1 MPKISRIKFRCKV
14 AAGVR
19 DTKKRRTDDNS
30 VASTFPFDFIPAP
43 SRRRRSD
50 LGSKH
55 KVASVANQAAT
66 IPAPSRRR
74 RSDLGSKHNVAS
86 VANQAATKYG
96 AEYLSEL
103 RFLRCGCCLRED
115 SSSKFVELSK
125 AKEASYLNYLQ
136 KMKTYYMGH
145 LRRLDSTDYDKTFA
159 NAYEDFV
166 DEVGIFGN
174 SRYICSECYK
184 DLRKVT

>member
-1 MPKISRIKFRCKV
+1 MPKISKIKFRCKL
-14 AAGVR
+14 AASAAVR
-19 DTKKRRTDDNS
+19 ETKKRRVDLAITNIQTDDDS
-30 VASTFPFDFIPAP
+30 VASTFPFNSIPAP

-55 KVASVANQAAT
+55 K
-66 IPAPSRRR
+66 
-74 RSDLGSKHNVAS
+74 VAS

-136 KMKTYYMGH
+136 KMKTYYMRH

-159 NAYEDFV
+159 NAYEYFV
-166 DEVGIFGN
+166 DEDGIFGN